1 MKTLDDYM
9 KLPYRME
16 LVPDPHEGGFV
27 ASYPDLPGC
36 MSCGETVE
44 SAAANAADAK
54 AAWLQAAMDNGIA
67 IPEPADHATLAEI
80 ENAADLQAY
89 EEATVM
95 YQADPVT
102 YSHEEVK
109 KMLGLV

>member
-1 MKTLDDYM
+1 MKTFDEYM
-9 KLPYRME
+9 MLPYRME
-16 LVPDPHEGGFV
+16 LVPDPHEDGFV

-44 SAAANAADAK
+44 SAVANAVDAK
-54 AAWLQAAMDNGIA
+54 AAWLQAAVDNGIA
-67 IPEPADHATLAEI
+67 IPAPTDPSALEKAE
-80 ENAADLQAY
+80 NDADLQAY
-89 EEATVM
+89 EEASAE
-95 YQADPVT
+95 YRENPVT